1 MVRPDPLT
9 EQVVA
14 SMLKHRD
21 FVQRGCAVHQDVPKP
36 VRDDAQLPLTL
47 PCIISAVADI
57 SHGADIEASVT

>member
-1 MVRPDPLT
+1 
-9 EQVVA
+9 
-14 SMLKHRD
+14 MLKHRD